1 MELNKVNVIVKIA
14 NADEFRSLVEKFNQ
28 KAQELNEIAHELE
41 LFHFKGESQD
51 ISSLELYEKTL
62 LGYAAELT
70 SLANRIHRLP
80 LNRD

>member
-1 MELNKVNVIVKIA
+1 MRNNQVNM
-14 NADEFRSLVEKFNQ
+14 ADEFQSLIKKISQ

-41 LFHFKGESQD
+41 LFYFEGESQD

>member
-1 MELNKVNVIVKIA
+1 MKNNQVNI
-14 NADEFRSLVEKFNQ
+14 ADEFQSLVKKISQ

-41 LFHFKGESQD
+41 LFYFEGENQD

-70 SLANRIHRLP
+70 SLANRIHWLP
-80 LNRD
+80 LNRDWYYF

>member
-1 MELNKVNVIVKIA
+1 MS
-14 NADEFRSLVEKFNQ
+14 DEFQSVIKKISQ

-41 LFHFKGESQD
+41 LFYFEGESQD

>member
-1 MELNKVNVIVKIA
+1 MKNNQVNI
-14 NADEFRSLVEKFNQ
+14 ADEFQLLAKKISQ

-41 LFHFKGESQD
+41 LLYFKGESQD

-70 SLANRIHRLP
+70 SLANQIHRLP

>member
-1 MELNKVNVIVKIA
+1 MKNNQVNI
-14 NADEFRSLVEKFNQ
+14 ADEFQLLVKKISQ
-28 KAQELNEIAHELE
+28 KAQALNKIAHELE
-41 LFHFKGESQD
+41 LFYFEGESQD